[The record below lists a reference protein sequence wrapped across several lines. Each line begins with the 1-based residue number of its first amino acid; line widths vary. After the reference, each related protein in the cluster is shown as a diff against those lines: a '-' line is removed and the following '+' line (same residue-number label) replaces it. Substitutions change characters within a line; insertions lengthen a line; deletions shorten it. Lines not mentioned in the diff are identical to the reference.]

1 MSFFWPETKF
11 ARENSIADQLEHVF
25 SEVEEVKQALKTPDI
40 DIMAVD
46 MEIFDLHHSLE
57 TFIRLLQRFESP
69 EYVQHIRECVIKKNR
84 KRGYYKIKGVIDGK
98 TQ

>member
-40 DIMAVD
+40 NIMDVD
-46 MEIFDLHHSLE
+46 MEIFDLYHSLE
-57 TFIRLLQRFESP
+57 TFIRVLQRFESP
-69 EYVQHIRECVIKKNR
+69 EYIQHLREIVINKNR
-84 KRGYYKIKGVIDGK
+84 ERGYYQIKGVIDGQAK
-98 TQ
+98 

>member
-46 MEIFDLHHSLE
+46 MEILDLHHSLE
-57 TFIRLLQRFESP
+57 TFIRVLQRFESP
-69 EYVQHIRECVIKKNR
+69 EYIQHLREIVINKNREC
-84 KRGYYKIKGVIDGK
+84 GYYQIKGVIDGQAK
-98 TQ
+98 

>member
-46 MEIFDLHHSLE
+46 MEILDLHHSLE
-57 TFIRLLQRFESP
+57 TFIRVLQRFESP
-69 EYVQHIRECVIKKNR
+69 EYIQHLREIVINKNR
-84 KRGYYKIKGVIDGK
+84 ERGYYQIKGVIDGQAK
-98 TQ
+98 

>member
-11 ARENSIADQLEHVF
+11 ARENSIADQIEHVF
-25 SEVEEVKQALKTPDI
+25 SEVEEIKRALKAPDI
-40 DIMAVD
+40 NIMDID
-46 MEIFDLHHSLE
+46 MEIFDLHHSVE

-69 EYVQHIRECVIKKNR
+69 EYVQHLREIVINKNR
-84 KRGYYKIKGVIDGK
+84 ERGYYKVEGVIDGK